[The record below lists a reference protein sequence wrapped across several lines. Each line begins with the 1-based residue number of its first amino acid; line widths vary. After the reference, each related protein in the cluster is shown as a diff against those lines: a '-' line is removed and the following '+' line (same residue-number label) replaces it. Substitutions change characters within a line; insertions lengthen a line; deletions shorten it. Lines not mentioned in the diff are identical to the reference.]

1 MLVLCKGLLE
11 NGHSFAMGY
20 SVPRRIDKVLDFI
33 KFTIVNITQYQLLS
47 YSQTSLLLLIRESM
61 DVHDFLILSLRNTV
75 KGELKPEI
83 SLLHMKE
90 LTLIKAKSNVFL

>member
-1 MLVLCKGLLE
+1 
-11 NGHSFAMGY
+11 MGY

-90 LTLIKAKSNVFL
+90 LTLIKAKSNAFL